1 MVKPL
6 TEQPWFLEANE
17 WDAALPAP
25 LSVPGPPR
33 PAMAGVVLGLVSVCG
48 GVHHGLR
55 RRLLRTPWVAG
66 ICGAQL
72 DDDLALPTG

>member
-1 MVKPL
+1 MAKPL
-6 TEQPWFLEANE
+6 TEQRWFLEANE

-25 LSVPGPPR
+25 LSVPGPLR
-33 PAMAGVVLGLVSVCG
+33 PAMAGVVLGLVGLCG

-55 RRLLRTPWVAG
+55 RRLLRAPFVTA
-66 ICGAQL
+66 ICGAHY